1 MDWIKQQRIYERKAY
16 RIVQKHVKQI
26 VSNVPVNNANLSS
39 WEALFYFNIKEE
51 QIKAMF
57 EEIYK
62 TIGLDYGN
70 KVNNSLEKI
79 TKTNVFF
86 NEELLKKILLFLS
99 NNGGEKITSVKNTLI
114 ETIVQSIKDKLE
126 ENATVIDLQNAIYF
140 VVTRSQTY
148 FKWQALRIART
159 ETTAASGLAAIES
172 ARQSNLVLQKKWIA
186 VKDDRTRHD
195 HTILNEKMVDLDE
208 KFVAASGAKI
218 SYPGDLEAPANE
230 VINCRCTIS
239 FVPKRD
245 ENGMLILKS

>member
-195 HTILNEKMVDLDE
+195 HVYLNDKQVDLE
-208 KFVAASGAKI
+208 EPFTTQTGVKI
-218 SYPGDLEAPANE
+218 MYAGDPQAPANE